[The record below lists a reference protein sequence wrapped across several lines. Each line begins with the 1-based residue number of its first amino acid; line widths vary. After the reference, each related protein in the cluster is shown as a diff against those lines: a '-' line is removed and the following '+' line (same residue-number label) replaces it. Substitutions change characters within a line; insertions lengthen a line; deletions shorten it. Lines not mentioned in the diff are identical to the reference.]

1 MKIINKKARFDY
13 HIVQTIEAGI
23 ALTGNDLKVLKASR
37 NLTGSYAKIING
49 EVFFVSPLFE
59 KSKKLLLHKREIVA
73 LGTKMKQK
81 RLTLVPVSMYTK
93 HRIFKVELALGKTKR
108 KFEKREAIK
117 KRDLEKELGT

>member
-1 MKIINKKARFDY
+1 
-13 HIVQTIEAGI
+13 
-23 ALTGNDLKVLKASR
+23 
-37 NLTGSYAKIING
+37 
-49 EVFFVSPLFE
+49 
-59 KSKKLLLHKREIVA
+59 
-73 LGTKMKQK
+73 MKQK